1 LHRLLAIM
9 GLSTSFGRSRLIVSL
24 FAAAALISTS
34 SCLPGVR
41 EASHTP
47 LVHSRSIQANETVLP
62 YQNASLCIDDRV
74 EDLLSRMTVEEKAGQ
89 LFHTQLQQ
97 GPNGT
102 LDLGNATTFRNSTEN
117 MVGEKFMTHFNLVG
131 EVKDVGVVA
140 GWYNL
145 VQELAL
151 STRLGIPITL
161 SSDPRHS
168 FTVSPLH
175 PINRR
180 RTPLTA
186 IDRTTSA
193 PASPPTNSLNG
204 QRVSV
209 WQL

>member
-1 LHRLLAIM
+1 MEALPSIHSHGLVAIM
-9 GLSTSFGRSRLIVSL
+9 GLSTSFGRSRLAVSL
-24 FAAAALISTS
+24 FATALLISTS

-41 EASHTP
+41 QASHTP
-47 LVHSRSIQANETVLP
+47 LVQVRPVHANETVLP

-74 EDLLSRMTVEEKAGQ
+74 EDLLSRMTLEEKAGQ

-102 LDLGNATTFRNSTEN
+102 LDLGNATTFRNSTVN
-117 MVGEKFMTHFNLVG
+117 MVGEKLMTHFNLVG
-131 EVKDVGVVA
+131 EVQDVGVVA

-168 FTVSPLH
+168 FTVSQDHLSS
-175 PINRR
+175 ITVNY
-180 RTPLTA
+180 A
-186 IDRTTSA
+186 DYF
-193 PASPPTNSLNG
+193 
-204 QRVSV
+204 
-209 WQL
+209 